1 MSYENKGIIMKLRAF
16 RTVAAVA
23 LMGSGLA
30 LASPV
35 LADEP
40 AAEVSFN
47 AGVTSDYVWRGFSQS
62 DEGPAVQ
69 VGADVAYGNFYAGT
83 WASNVDFGDSTDAEW
98 DFYAGVTATTGA
110 IDWDFGVSYYNYVG
124 DPDEADYNFVEF
136 KVAASQTFDKV
147 TLGGSVNYSPDFF
160 GLDEEA
166 TYVEVTGEY
175 ALNDQWAISGGIG
188 KQFLDVTDDYGTW
201 NAGVSYGFTENL
213 SVDVRYWDADVS
225 SPLSDARVVVSLGA
239 SF

>member
-1 MSYENKGIIMKLRAF
+1 MKLRAL
-16 RTVAAVA
+16 RSAVSVAICGA
-23 LMGSGLA
+23 SLA
-30 LASPV
+30 LTSPA
-35 LADEP
+35 LAEGPTAD
-40 AAEVSFN
+40 VSFN
-47 AGVTSDYVWRGFSQS
+47 AGITSDYVWRGFSQS

-69 VGADVAYGNFYAGT
+69 FGADLSYGNFYAGT
-83 WASNVDFGDSTDAEW
+83 WASSVDFGDSTDAEW
-98 DFYAGVTATTGA
+98 DFFAGFTAATGA

-124 DPDEADYNFVEF
+124 DPDDSDYNFVEF

-147 TLGGSVNYSPDFF
+147 TLGGSINYSPDFY
-160 GLDEEA
+160 GADEKA
-166 TYVEVTGEY
+166 TYIELTSEY

-188 KQFLDVTDDYGTW
+188 MQWLDVGDDYGTW

-213 SVDVRYWDADVS
+213 SVDVRYWDADVA